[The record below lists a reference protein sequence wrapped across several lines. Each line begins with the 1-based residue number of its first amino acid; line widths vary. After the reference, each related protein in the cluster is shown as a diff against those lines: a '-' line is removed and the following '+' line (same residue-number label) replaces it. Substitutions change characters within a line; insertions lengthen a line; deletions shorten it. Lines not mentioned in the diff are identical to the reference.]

1 MTKRL
6 TTLLIAIMLVMSMLL
21 GSFAAAEEEEEL
33 PWIDIV
39 VDLELS
45 DNANFIDNPN
55 DVVTPWIEN
64 KFHIRI
70 TDVIQGGL
78 TTISFKERL
87 ATYIASNNL
96 PDVVI
101 AGVESCAYAVDTGYY
116 GQGYE
121 DLIENNMPNL
131 AKYFPEE
138 FWPRYMN
145 DGVKTQIPQV
155 AVDTRQ
161 EPYAS
166 DPFVN
171 PMGAWSLWVRED
183 VLAQCGYTFEPIKE
197 IAART
202 TDIGEVPTVEDF
214 EITPAIETP
223 EDFHELLTKIN
234 ELNITVGDSK
244 LIPFSSIDWSQFHL
258 GSMFDFGHWRITDD
272 GNVGGF
278 LGSSGA
284 KEYYKYLNTLY
295 NEGLIDPDFIVQ
307 TSDQLQSKIASG
319 RVAAGMYIADPNA
332 AQTALYQTV
341 GEDASI
347 RYISW
352 PKADDTGLGAYDIFE
367 GGFWRCIIKSDLEED
382 VKKRLIEYFDWFYS
396 DEAMDIMSWGP
407 EEAGLYTTDE
417 NGVRHFV
424 DPQTESDIMNDVSGG
439 KGADYYGLYSPGQS
453 TYFKYLSKAGACAPY
468 VTNYNKYAPQRSAEN
483 VKLNM
488 LTYNKLL
495 LSLGGYDTSGR
506 YAYGDGT
513 NEVAA
518 INSWYWSKFTGE
530 LCAPILTATTDE
542 EFENAWNEMY
552 EEFVEDTDYETAVEN
567 MTAWFEENR

>member
-1 MTKRL
+1 MTKRVFN
-6 TTLLIAIMLVMSMLL
+6 LLLSVLLLASMLL
-21 GSFAAAEEEEEL
+21 SGVAMAEEEL

-39 VDLELS
+39 VDLEFS
-45 DNANFIDNPN
+45 DTANFVDNPN
-55 DVVTPWIEN
+55 DVVSPWVEE

-70 TDVIQGGL
+70 TDIIQGGL

-96 PDVVI
+96 PDVI
-101 AGVESCAYAVDTGYY
+101 FAGNENCAYAVSTGYY
-116 GQGYE
+116 GEGFE

-131 AKYFPEE
+131 NKYFSEE

-145 DGVKTQIPQV
+145 GGKKTQIPQI
-155 AVDTRQ
+155 AVDTRD

-183 VLAQCGYTFEPIKE
+183 ILAQCGYTFTPVKE

-202 TDIGEVPTVEDF
+202 TDVGVMPTEADF
-214 EITPAIETP
+214 VIEPAIETP
-223 EDFHELLTKIN
+223 EDFYNLLKKIQELD
-234 ELNITVGDSK
+234 ITVGDSK

-258 GSMFDFGHWRITDD
+258 GSMFDFGHWRINDE
-272 GNVGGF
+272 GEVGGF
-278 LGSSGA
+278 LGTPGA

-295 NEGLIDPDFIVQ
+295 TEGLIDPDFIVQ
-307 TSDQLQSKIASG
+307 TADQLQSKIASG
-319 RVAAGMYIADPNA
+319 RVAAGMYINDATS

-347 RYISW
+347 RFIPW
-352 PKADDTGLGAYDIFE
+352 PKADDSGLGAYDIYE
-367 GGFWRCIIKSDLEED
+367 GGFWRCIIKSSLDDE
-382 VKKRLIEYFDWFYS
+382 VKARLIEYFDWFYS

-424 DPQTESDIMNDVSGG
+424 DEQTEYDIMNDVANG
-439 KGADYYGLYSPGQS
+439 KGADYYGLYSANQS
-453 TYFKYLSKAGACAPY
+453 TYFKYLSKVGACAPY
-468 VTNYNKYAPQRSAEN
+468 ITNYNPYNPQRTAEET
-483 VKLNM
+483 KLNM
-488 LTYNKLL
+488 LTINKLL
-495 LSLGGYDTSGR
+495 VSLGGYDTTGR
-506 YAYGDGT
+506 YSYGDGS

-518 INSWYWSKFTGE
+518 VSSWYWSKFTGE
-530 LCAPILTATTDE
+530 LCAPILTAATDE
-542 EFENAWNEMY
+542 EFEEAWNDMY
-552 EEFVEDTDYETAVEN
+552 EEFVDDTDYEEAVAR
-567 MTAWFEENR
+567 MTEWFAANR